1 MKKRAGGK
9 SCDLKDRNTVV
20 LKDTGYKDYKDDH
33 CHPNMIVPHA
43 VAGFQEWATGP
54 DGFLCKASI
63 IISELQYI
71 VNAKQYLWLSMLAA
85 NFF

>member
-9 SCDLKDRNTVV
+9 SCDTAPIKDRNTVV

-43 VAGFQEWATGP
+43 VAGLQE
-54 DGFLCKASI
+54 
-63 IISELQYI
+63 
-71 VNAKQYLWLSMLAA
+71 
-85 NFF
+85 